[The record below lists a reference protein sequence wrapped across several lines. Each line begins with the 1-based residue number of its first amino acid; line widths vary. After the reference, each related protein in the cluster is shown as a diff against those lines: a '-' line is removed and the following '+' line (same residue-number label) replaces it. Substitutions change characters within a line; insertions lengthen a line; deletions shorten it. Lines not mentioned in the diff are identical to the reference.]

1 MLQISNLVV
10 FYPIT
15 TGVVIAVVLTA
26 FLLLMSAFASGS
38 EIAFFSLS
46 PQDMDELDSE
56 KNSKDAKIEQLR

>member
-38 EIAFFSLS
+38 EIAFF
-46 PQDMDELDSE
+46 
-56 KNSKDAKIEQLR
+56 